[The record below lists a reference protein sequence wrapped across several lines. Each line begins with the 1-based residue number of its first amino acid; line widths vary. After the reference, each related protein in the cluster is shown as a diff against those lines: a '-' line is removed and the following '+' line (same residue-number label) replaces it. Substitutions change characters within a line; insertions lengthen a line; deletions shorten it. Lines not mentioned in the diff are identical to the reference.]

1 MDTSSF
7 KKAVR
12 RRNQSET
19 KVLLLK
25 FRRNETFIEASFENG
40 LDFREPQSHGMA
52 WVGLA
57 MDLFCVHFLSDLI
70 TLLICFEYTQ
80 DMSLVLEV
88 RLGHVFTEH
97 APHIPRP
104 LQFYIRMCL

>member
-1 MDTSSF
+1 M
-7 KKAVR
+7 K
-12 RRNQSET
+12 
-19 KVLLLK
+19 LLLK
-25 FRRNETFIEASFENG
+25 QVLKTTWTFEN
-40 LDFREPQSHGMA
+40 LNHTAWA

-80 DMSLVLEV
+80 DMSLVFEV